1 MYIAFGRGL
10 TFSWFAFTL
19 FWFWARWKEI
29 DAVFGS
35 LNVIE
40 WLGVWL
46 AIWIAATIVFAVWE
60 RVRAALLSIKTAEGP
75 ILTSRY
81 ARVVYASALG
91 LVAFVITIL
100 LNQPAP
106 DIVYKAF

>member
-1 MYIAFGRGL
+1 M
-10 TFSWFAFTL
+10 TFSWFSFTL
-19 FWFWARWKEI
+19 FWFWADWKQI
-29 DAVFGS
+29 YKVHMSIGV
-35 LNVIE
+35 LQ

-46 AIWIAATIVFAVWE
+46 AIWLSATVVLATWE
-60 RVRAALLSIKTAEGP
+60 RLRAALLSIKTSEGP
-75 ILTSRY
+75 VLTSRY

-91 LVAFVITIL
+91 LAAFVITIL